1 MLKKEENETILV
13 FCFASIFRTL
23 VSCHQLL
30 DLRNGARRV
39 ETLGA
44 RPCAVENGVATVDAH
59 AVIQGVLALG
69 GLLVTGIGEPTV
81 GLEEDGGSE
90 VLLRVPPV
98 RGAGG

>member
-1 MLKKEENETILV
+1 MKRFWSSALLL
-13 FCFASIFRTL
+13 FSAL

-30 DLRNGARRV
+30 NLRNGARRV